1 MMLKVLSLSL
11 LVLLTSTCHV
21 VAQEP
26 QTAAATAKL
35 PAASAPDTPKAVPS
49 AAPEAAIAKPTL
61 EAVPA
66 AAALEQLMTALAAA
80 QQSQSFRARLNG
92 QINDEE
98 PDILTLEIAAP
109 NRRRIKGHNIEIIA
123 VGEDGYLSFGRK
135 WQKAPRDPETK
146 AAVFRVGQA
155 PVFWGFGDNE
165 AARRFITMK
174 SATATTYEEQAATLF
189 EYEMKDAFGK
199 TGVCTLRTW
208 VLHSDGL
215 PRKTEM
221 EGDYEGRHAKA
232 ILTWLE
238 YNVALSI
245 EAPALP

>member
-1 MMLKVLSLSL
+1 MMLKVLSLGL
-11 LVLLTSTCHV
+11 LALVTSTCHV

-26 QTAAATAKL
+26 QTVAATAKL
-35 PAASAPDTPKAVPS
+35 AVPLTTELPKATPEVKATS
-49 AAPEAAIAKPTL
+49 AA
-61 EAVPA
+61 EAVPTTV
-66 AAALEQLMTALAAA
+66 ALDQLMTALTAA
-80 QQSQSFRARLNG
+80 QQSKSFRARLNG

-109 NRRRIKGHNIEIIA
+109 NRRRIKGHNIEIIV

-165 AARRFITMK
+165 AARSFITMK

-208 VLHSDGL
+208 VLHADGL

-232 ILTWLE
+232 ILIWLE

>member
-1 MMLKVLSLSL
+1 MLKVLSLSL
-11 LVLLTSTCHV
+11 LALLTTTCHV

-26 QTAAATAKL
+26 QTAAATVKL
-35 PAASAPDTPKAVPS
+35 AVPLPTEIPNATPEVKATL
-49 AAPEAAIAKPTL
+49 AA
-61 EAVPA
+61 EAVPM
-66 AAALEQLMTALAAA
+66 AAALDQLMTALAAA

-92 QINDEE
+92 QINNEE

-109 NRRRIKGHNIEIIA
+109 DRRRIKGHNIEIIV

-165 AARRFITMK
+165 AARSFITMK
-174 SATATTYEEQAATLF
+174 SATATTLEEQSATLF